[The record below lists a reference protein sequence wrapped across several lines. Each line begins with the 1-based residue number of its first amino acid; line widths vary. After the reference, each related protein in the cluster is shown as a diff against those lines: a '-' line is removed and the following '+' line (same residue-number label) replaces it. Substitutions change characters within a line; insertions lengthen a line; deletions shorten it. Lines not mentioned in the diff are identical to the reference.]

1 MKYKLKQYLIYWWIL
16 WAKAIGEKAHPND
29 HKADKV
35 AMIRTL
41 IVLLYIVT
49 NCFIIASIIRHW

>member
-1 MKYKLKQYLIYWWIL
+1 MKYKLKQYLIYWWSL

-29 HKADKV
+29 HRADKV

-41 IVLLYIVT
+41 IVLFYIVT
-49 NCFIIASIIRHW
+49 NCFIIAGIIRHW

>member
-1 MKYKLKQYLIYWWIL
+1 MKYKLKQYLIYWWSL

-41 IVLLYIVT
+41 IVLFYIIT
-49 NCFIIASIIRHW
+49 NCFIIASVIRHW

>member
-29 HKADKV
+29 HKADKI

-41 IVLLYIVT
+41 IVIFYIVT